1 MIRIFLSYAREDYA
15 AVKKL
20 YERLKVAG
28 YQPWMD
34 KVDLLKGDDFTKAI
48 PKVIRE
54 TDFFIVCMSTRSV
67 VKRSFVQREIKLAL
81 DLFQDKLA
89 SDLFIFPVRL
99 EECETPDHISNFN
112 WTDLFGAEAD
122 DEWEALLRSL
132 HEGARRLGKPLI
144 TAKVVEEKIRIAPR
158 FESYTEDLGNGVKLE
173 MVAIP
178 GGTFMM
184 GASEAEKVYDDE
196 MPQHQVTLSE
206 FYLGKY
212 QVTQAQWEAVMGN
225 NPSYFK
231 GANLP
236 VERVSWEDAQEFCQK
251 LSQRTK
257 KTYRLPTEAEW
268 EYACR
273 AGTTGAY
280 AGVLDEM
287 AWYNKN
293 SEGKTHAVGQKK
305 PNVFGLYDM
314 HGNVWEW
321 CQDWYGN
328 YSSASQTNPTGPQ
341 AGTSRVLRGGSWFN
355 LLVNARAV
363 FRVSLHPSNR
373 DYDFGFRVVCVG
385 RPPL

>member
-81 DLFQDKLA
+81 DLFQDKLS

-112 WTDLFGAEAD
+112 RTDLFGDEAD

-144 TAKVVEEKIRIAPR
+144 TAKVVEEKKIIAPR

-178 GGTFMM
+178 GGTFLM
-184 GASEAEKVYDDE
+184 GDSEAEKVFDNEVGLQGFLTDRL
-196 MPQHQVTLSE
+196 TLWVFIIDHDFRLRLVVIRNRIWESVDGKCQNRGRG
-206 FYLGKY
+206 FY
-212 QVTQAQWEAVMGN
+212 
-225 NPSYFK
+225 
-231 GANLP
+231 
-236 VERVSWEDAQEFCQK
+236 ER
-251 LSQRTK
+251 T
-257 KTYRLPTEAEW
+257 RL
-268 EYACR
+268 
-273 AGTTGAY
+273 
-280 AGVLDEM
+280 
-287 AWYNKN
+287 
-293 SEGKTHAVGQKK
+293 AVGRMYTFW
-305 PNVFGLYDM
+305 NVKLVELSTRFFIIFHSDLSRF
-314 HGNVWEW
+314 VLRP
-321 CQDWYGN
+321 QL
-328 YSSASQTNPTGPQ
+328 GPQ
-341 AGTSRVLRGGSWFN
+341 R
-355 LLVNARAV
+355 LVDDKSLN
-363 FRVSLHPSNR
+363 FSKVSSHTHLVS
-373 DYDFGFRVVCVG
+373 VSV
-385 RPPL
+385 

>member
-20 YERLKVAG
+20 YERLKAAG

-34 KVDLLKGDDFTKAI
+34 KVDLLKGDDFTTAI

-112 WTDLFGAEAD
+112 WTDLFGDEAD
-122 DEWEALLRSL
+122 DEWEALLRSFQ
-132 HEGARRLGKPLI
+132 EGARRLGKSL
-144 TAKVVEEKIRIAPR
+144 TAKVVEEKKIIAPR

-178 GGTFMM
+178 GGTFLM
-184 GASEAEKVYDDE
+184 GSPESDQEARDRER
-196 MPQHQVTLSE
+196 PQHQVTVSE

-212 QVTQAQWEAVMGN
+212 QVTQAQWQAVMGN
-225 NPSYFK
+225 NPSYFN
-231 GANLP
+231 GENLP
-236 VERVSWEDAQEFCQK
+236 VERVSWEDAQKFCQK
-251 LSQRTK
+251 LSQQTS

-273 AGTTGAY
+273 AGTTAAN
-280 AGVLDEM
+280 AGNLDDI
-287 AWYNKN
+287 AWYDKN
-293 SEGKTHAVGQKK
+293 SERKTHPVGQKK
-305 PNVFGLYDM
+305 PNSFGIYDM

-321 CQDWYGN
+321 CQDWYDN
-328 YSSASQTNPTGPQ
+328 YSSTSQTNPTGPQ
-341 AGTSRVLRGGSWFN
+341 KGEDRVLRGGSWGYDQDF
-355 LLVNARAV
+355 ARAV
-363 FRVSLHPSNR
+363 SRDDFPPSNR
-373 DYDFGFRVVCVG
+373 VSSVGFRVVVV
-385 RPPL
+385 PLL

>member
-20 YERLKVAG
+20 YERLKSAG

-34 KVDLLKGDDFTKAI
+34 KVDLLKGDDFSKAI

-54 TDFFIVCMSTRSV
+54 TDFFIVCLSTRSV

-273 AGTTGAY
+273 AGTRGVY
-280 AGVLDEM
+280 AG
-287 AWYNKN
+287 
-293 SEGKTHAVGQKK
+293 
-305 PNVFGLYDM
+305 
-314 HGNVWEW
+314 
-321 CQDWYGN
+321 
-328 YSSASQTNPTGPQ
+328 SAG
-341 AGTSRVLRGGSWFN
+341 
-355 LLVNARAV
+355 
-363 FRVSLHPSNR
+363 
-373 DYDFGFRVVCVG
+373 
-385 RPPL
+385 